1 MTVPIVRVG
10 TTSLR
15 SNFMYRSILIV
26 GCLSALIAPPALA
39 DPATTGNGAAT
50 KEAGQRQSQSPKKV
64 RPATLALEDLAGV
77 RHRPLEVREN
87 RASVVI
93 FVLHDCPISNQFAP
107 EIQRL
112 ADEFA
117 AKRVP
122 FYVVHV
128 DPQLSTADAKKHA
141 KDYRYK
147 LPVIID
153 RKHELVKQLKATT
166 APEAFVIGPEGKVLY
181 RGRIDDRYA
190 AIGKPRSQVQRQ
202 DLRLALS
209 AVVAGKPVEVAETK
223 AIGCYIPELDE

>member
-1 MTVPIVRVG
+1 
-10 TTSLR
+10 
-15 SNFMYRSILIV
+15 MYRSILIV
-26 GCLSALIAPPALA
+26 GCLSTLIARPALA
-39 DPATTGNGAAT
+39 DPAATADGAPPA
-50 KEAGQRQSQSPKKV
+50 KEIGQREIESPKKV
-64 RPATLALEDLAGV
+64 RQATLEIEDLAGV

-93 FVLHDCPISNQFAP
+93 FVLHDCPISNQYAP

-122 FYVVHV
+122 FYLVQV
-128 DPQLSTADAKKHA
+128 DPQLSKADATKHA
-141 KDYRYK
+141 KEYRYK
-147 LPVIID
+147 LPVIVD
-153 RKHELVKQLKATT
+153 RKHELVKRLKATT
-166 APEAFVIGPEGKVLY
+166 APEAFVIGAEGKVLY

-202 DLRLALS
+202 DLRMALS

>member
-1 MTVPIVRVG
+1 
-10 TTSLR
+10 
-15 SNFMYRSILIV
+15 MYRRLLIL
-26 GCLSALIAPPALA
+26 GCLSTLIARPMLA
-39 DPATTGNGAAT
+39 DPGATGDGTAPA
-50 KEAGQRQSQSPKKV
+50 KEIGQREIESPKKV
-64 RPATLALEDLAGV
+64 RQAALEIEDLAGV

-93 FVLHDCPISNQFAP
+93 FVLQDCPISNQFAP

-122 FYVVHV
+122 FYLVHV
-128 DPQLSTADAKKHA
+128 DPELSAADAKKHA
-141 KDYRYK
+141 KEYRYK

-153 RKHELVKQLKATT
+153 HKHELVKRLKATT
-166 APEAFVIGPEGKVLY
+166 APEAFVIGDKGKILY

-202 DLRLALS
+202 DLRMALA

-223 AIGCYIPELDE
+223 AIGCYIPELEE